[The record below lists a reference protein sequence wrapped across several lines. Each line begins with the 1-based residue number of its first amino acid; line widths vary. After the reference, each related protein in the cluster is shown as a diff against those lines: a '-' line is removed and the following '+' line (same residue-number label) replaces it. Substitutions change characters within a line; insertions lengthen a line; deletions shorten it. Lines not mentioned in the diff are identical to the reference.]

1 MALPGPQGDGRLP
14 NICPLDVADVVAGEP
29 VEEVA
34 GDDPPDEDEL
44 ELELELDEELLPR
57 PLLHATPT
65 SASTTSALNPRNH
78 RRL

>member
-1 MALPGPQGDGRLP
+1 VALPGPQGDGRLP

-29 VEEVA
+29 DAEVA

-44 ELELELDEELLPR
+44 ALELDEELLPR

>member
-1 MALPGPQGDGRLP
+1 MAVPGPHGEARLP
-14 NICPLDVADVVAGEP
+14 NICPLDGAAVVAGE
-29 VEEVA
+29 A
-34 GDDPPDEDEL
+34 DEDEAADEADDAL
-44 ELELELDEELLPR
+44 VEDELDEELLPL